1 MQWES
6 NPGSGAYSAVVVVTA
21 SSRWAE
27 SAPSVRTIRYDAT
40 SLNSVI
46 KKKKGRFDCPYY
58 KTWGISL
65 QVL

>member
-40 SLNSVI
+40 SLNAVI
-46 KKKKGRFDCPYY
+46 KGGFDCPY
-58 KTWGISL
+58 KMWGISL